1 MILVDNKEM
10 TRAPGDAKFITS
22 APAQPE
28 WAQPTAICYSFS
40 ISQGGLYG
48 TLVCRPVAVVQPAPM
63 TPELAAGFQRWETA
77 SNEAALAA
85 ELKAWEAA
93 SDELDEDFPA

>member
-1 MILVDNKEM
+1 
-10 TRAPGDAKFITS
+10 
-22 APAQPE
+22 
-28 WAQPTAICYSFS
+28 
-40 ISQGGLYG
+40 
-48 TLVCRPVAVVQPAPM
+48 M